1 MSELR
6 NIKLNGI
13 SIGKHRDGLS
23 KNDLGKFRFQEEKML
38 NFEDFARIVKEEVDI
53 LPEYVHDE
61 LNGGVLVDSDVYLH
75 PGRVADDL
83 YILGT
88 YSVDPILG
96 KQIVIY
102 YGSFIASLGNASESV
117 YRNKIRET
125 VRHEFLHHLETRAG
139 LFTRGSL
146 IEEDDRKMMEYYKSH
161 ELND

>member
-1 MSELR
+1 M
-6 NIKLNGI
+6 I
-13 SIGKHRDGLS
+13 SNDNNEIGK
-23 KNDLGKFRFQEEKML
+23 KML
-38 NFEDFARIVKEEVDI
+38 TFEDFARIVMEEVDI

-61 LNGGVLVDSDVYLH
+61 LNGGVLVDSSVYLH

-102 YGSFIASLGNASESV
+102 YGSFVSTLQNEPESV
-117 YRNKIRET
+117 YRDKIRET

-139 LFTRGSL
+139 LLTRGSL
-146 IEEDDRKMMEYYKSH
+146 IEEDDRKMMEYYK
-161 ELND
+161 ERTNRIE